1 MFMSR
6 NHRNSRL
13 YSIVGAKTN
22 KSEAAKQMDALQAA
36 LRPTLQRWGY
46 RGRGRT
52 FNRTTQG
59 GLTQVITFQMG
70 SFDPP
75 GTTYIPGLRENM
87 YGRFTVN
94 LGVYVPEVARHHGGG
109 EAKSIVQEYHCCVR
123 ARIGTLG
130 TERADLWWD
139 LAPGASLVSEIQR
152 RLEGDAL
159 PFLERF
165 KSRDSILQ
173 ELMGQATSEFA
184 IPPRIVCAIILVERQ
199 RLDDARRLLAVQARE
214 TRNPGHP
221 AYVRGLAEKLGLGGL
236 DA

>member
-1 MFMSR
+1 MVA
-6 NHRNSRL
+6 
-13 YSIVGAKTN
+13 IVGAKTT
-22 KSEAAKQMDALQAA
+22 KSEPAKQMDALQAA
-36 LRPTLQRWGY
+36 LRPTLQRWGF

-52 FNRTTQG
+52 FNRPTQD

-70 SFDPP
+70 GFDPP

-94 LGVYVPEVARHHGGG
+94 LGVYVPEVARHQGGG

-130 TERADLWWD
+130 AERADLWWD
-139 LAPGASLVSEIQR
+139 LAPDASLVGEIQR
-152 RLEGDAL
+152 RLEGDAV
-159 PFLERF
+159 PFLDRF
-165 KSRDSILQ
+165 KSRDSILE
-173 ELMGQATSEFA
+173 ELMGKATSAFA
-184 IPPRIVCAIILVERQ
+184 SPPRIVCAIILVGRQ
-199 RLDDARRLLAVQARE
+199 RLDEARRLLAAQALE
-214 TRNPGHP
+214 TRNLGHP